1 LQNVI
6 FFLDIRFN
14 FFILQS
20 FPVTLSET
28 IAIKFY
34 TSMITI
40 KDIASHLN
48 ISVSTV
54 SRALRNHPD
63 ISAETKRKVM
73 DIAKKLDYHPNA
85 IAQSLKRNRS
95 NLIGV
100 IVPQV
105 KHDFFA
111 TVMSGIA
118 DFAYNAGYAVMI
130 FQSNENYNR
139 EVFNVKAVMAQRA
152 AGILVSLSKA
162 TDNYDHF
169 LQLIDKD
176 IPIVFFD
183 RCSDEIPVPQVVV
196 DDREGAFCLVNHL
209 IESGYRKIAHIAGPT
224 FLSIASER
232 LKGYRDA
239 LQHAGIPY
247 DESLVVFGGLNE
259 EDGLKGYD
267 ALVNQ
272 CDRVD
277 AIFAVT
283 DPVAY
288 GVFQRLKEHRLHIPE
303 DVALA
308 GFSDSKMASLLDPPL
323 TSVRQPTYEIGREA
337 MRVLHD
343 LIQQKERQYQLN
355 KHVLKT
361 ELVVRES
368 TIK

>member
-1 LQNVI
+1 
-6 FFLDIRFN
+6 
-14 FFILQS
+14 
-20 FPVTLSET
+20 
-28 IAIKFY
+28 
-34 TSMITI
+34 MITI
-40 KDIASHLN
+40 KDIALRLN

-73 DIAKKLDYHPNA
+73 DIANELDYQPNA

-118 DFAYNAGYAVMI
+118 DVAYNAGYAVMI
-130 FQSNENYNR
+130 FQSNENYER
-139 EVFNVKAVMAQRA
+139 EVLNVKAVMAQRA
-152 AGILVSLSKA
+152 AGILVSISK
-162 TDNYDHF
+162 TTENYDHF
-169 LQLIDKD
+169 FQLIDKD

-183 RCSDEIPVPQVVV
+183 RGCDKIPVSQVVV
-196 DDREGAFCLVNHL
+196 DDRDGAFKLVTHL
-209 IESGYRKIAHIAGPT
+209 IESGYRRIAHVAGPQ

-232 LKGYRDA
+232 MKGYQDA
-239 LQHAGIPY
+239 LQQGGIPY
-247 DESLVVFGGLNE
+247 DDSLVVFGGVNE
-259 EDGLKGYD
+259 EDGLTGYD
-267 ALVNQ
+267 SLVNQ
-272 CDRVD
+272 CNRFD

-288 GVFQRLKEHRLHIPE
+288 GVFQRLKEHRLRIPC

-323 TSVRQPTYEIGREA
+323 TSVRQPTYEIGQEA
-337 MRVLHD
+337 MRVLHN
-343 LIQQKERQYQLN
+343 LIQEKERHYQL
-355 KHVLKT
+355 KKYILKT
-361 ELVVRES
+361 ELIVRES
-368 TIK
+368 TIQKETKG